1 MLIQRDWD
9 TMRHWIHNKTKN
21 SPHLEL
27 QVLAK
32 TYQKR
37 EVIGLKIS
45 TGRGK
50 PVIVVVGAEVGRD
63 WITTAIILN
72 YINHL
77 LTHAQTDKLVEH
89 YDFYFIPVANPD
101 GYVYSFE
108 QDRIWAKNRVEFET
122 GIKCTSGH
130 LPVGLNI
137 DRNWFFFPK
146 LIRQNEC
153 LGVFG
158 GHQTISE
165 KETRAMKEILNNCSS
180 NLIAFINLR
189 GFSRLIT
196 IPYANAQYVSNNYD
210 LMIEILSAVTDK
222 LRENHNA
229 HYYYGSTARLFYNY
243 TGNCADW
250 VKVKLNVPIVYTIYL
265 QLDENVFP
273 DPTHIVPLVQQFSA
287 ILTNTMAI
295 AGNIYGPLFNSYPK
309 NTSSI
314 LIFIAFYV
322 SVI

>member
-1 MLIQRDWD
+1 MSINNAFLDWD

-21 SPHLEL
+21 SPYLEL

-108 QDRIWAKNRVEFET
+108 QASYSCK
-122 GIKCTSGH
+122 
-130 LPVGLNI
+130 
-137 DRNWFFFPK
+137 
-146 LIRQNEC
+146 
-153 LGVFG
+153 
-158 GHQTISE
+158 
-165 KETRAMKEILNNCSS
+165 
-180 NLIAFINLR
+180 
-189 GFSRLIT
+189 
-196 IPYANAQYVSNNYD
+196 
-210 LMIEILSAVTDK
+210 
-222 LRENHNA
+222 
-229 HYYYGSTARLFYNY
+229 
-243 TGNCADW
+243 
-250 VKVKLNVPIVYTIYL
+250 
-265 QLDENVFP
+265 
-273 DPTHIVPLVQQFSA
+273 QF
-287 ILTNTMAI
+287 
-295 AGNIYGPLFNSYPK
+295 
-309 NTSSI
+309 
-314 LIFIAFYV
+314 
-322 SVI
+322 